1 MAHPVKCVY
10 CGHTFDRDKVP
21 CVPVVQGK
29 RARYAHEEC
38 FNRINSA
45 KQEEEKNKIKLENYI
60 KELFNYQ
67 VLPEG
72 VNKQIN
78 QYITE
83 NNYSYAGI
91 LKALKYFYEIK
102 HGSKEKAYGR
112 IGIVPFVYQD
122 AHNYYLALWQTRQKN
137 EEVAVKIE
145 EYVLPTVEVHIP
157 IPERKPMQAKR
168 KLFTFLEELDNG
180 Q

>member
-1 MAHPVKCVY
+1 MAHPVKCIY

-21 CVPVVQGK
+21 CVPIPHGK
-29 RARYAHEEC
+29 RIRYAHETCQKRMDDAKRAEEE
-38 FNRINSA
+38 NRIN
-45 KQEEEKNKIKLENYI
+45 LENYI
-60 KELFNYQ
+60 KNLFNYT
-67 VLPEG
+67 VLPDK
-72 VNKQIN
+72 VQNQIN
-78 QYITE
+78 LFITE
-83 NNYSYAGI
+83 NNYTYSGI

-145 EYVLPTVEVHIP
+145 EYVLPTTEVHIP
-157 IPERKPMQAKR
+157 IPERRPMQIKR
-168 KLFTFLEELDNG
+168 KLFTFLEELDNE
-180 Q
+180 